1 VYETRWKSLASDRV
15 IEIDPK
21 LFSCLDSGNSWK
33 QEWKME
39 KVTRRDMLGRSSLL
53 VASLGGG
60 LPLVSTS
67 DELGGTNRKL
77 KVVVA
82 GAHPDDPESGC
93 GGTIALYSD
102 RGHEV
107 VILYLT
113 RGEAGIQGTST
124 QEAAAIRTAECQKAC
139 AILKAR
145 PAYAGQIDGNTEVN
159 RSRYD
164 DFRKILGAEHP
175 DVVFTHWPIDTHR
188 DHRAASL
195 LVYDAWLESG
205 RKFAL
210 YYFEVDQGE
219 QTQVFHPTHYVNI
232 SLTESRKRAACFAH
246 ASQQPETTFY
256 PLHEM
261 MNRFRGMECGVGLA
275 EGFVRHCQN
284 HETGVPEP

>member
-1 VYETRWKSLASDRV
+1 
-15 IEIDPK
+15 
-21 LFSCLDSGNSWK
+21 
-33 QEWKME
+33 M
-39 KVTRRDMLGRSSLL
+39 TRRDVIGRSSIL
-53 VASLGGG
+53 VASLGGA
-60 LPLVSTS
+60 LPLACSS
-67 DELGGTNRKL
+67 SELGGTNRKL
-77 KVVVA
+77 KVVVV

-102 RGHEV
+102 GGHEV
-107 VILYLT
+107 VVLYLT
-113 RGEAGIQGTST
+113 RGEAGIPGMSM
-124 QEAAAIRTAECQKAC
+124 QETAAIRTAECQKAC

-145 PAYAGQIDGNTEVN
+145 PVFVGQIDGNTEVN
-159 RSRYD
+159 NSRYE
-164 DFRKILGAEHP
+164 DFRTILEAEHP

-219 QTQVFHPTHYVNI
+219 QTQVFQPTNYVNI

-246 ASQQPETTFY
+246 ASQHPQTTFY
-256 PLHEM
+256 PLHEV

-275 EGFVRHCQN
+275 EGFVRHCQDP
-284 HETGVPEP
+284 ETGVPKRV